1 MSIIETFATQS
12 VAPPQRLRYWND
24 VSAETF
30 AGLAVDSSSDDFKA
44 QMVRW
49 KLGDL
54 TMIRPTSPK
63 ARVSRWKDGAS
74 ARPDRIIFHLQ
85 HMGSSRNV
93 QWQREAE
100 LHAGDFALC
109 HGADPYVTDLS
120 DRNEM
125 LVVEM
130 SRASLASRIPGLENH
145 LCRTIPGDAPGSRL
159 VHDFLLSL
167 WKQGDQSD
175 ADPDWQE
182 GIANVFLDLLA
193 FAVKGAGSALVSP
206 KGTKDRVLAL
216 VDASLFDPELKTS
229 MIAREL
235 GVSLRTVQNVFAAM
249 GTTPSAYIEEQRLA
263 RAADMLA
270 SAPSTSITEIALETG
285 FNDSA
290 YFTRRF
296 RQRFL
301 TTPRQWREQN
311 KAHFA

>member
-1 MSIIETFATQS
+1 MPAIENFATES
-12 VAPPQRLRYWND
+12 VARSQRLRFWNE
-24 VSAETF
+24 VSSQTF
-30 AGLAVDSSSDDFKA
+30 AGMTVDSGAEDFMA
-44 QMVRW
+44 HMARW
-49 KLGDL
+49 HLGDL
-54 TMIRPTSPK
+54 TLIRPKSPR

-85 HMGSSRNV
+85 HTGRSLNS

-100 LHAGDFALC
+100 LHAGDFTLC
-109 HGADPYVTDLS
+109 YGADPYTTELS

-130 SRASLASRIPGLENH
+130 SRASLASRIPGLENL
-145 LCRTIPGDAPGSRL
+145 LCRPIAGDAPGSRL

-167 WKQGDQSD
+167 WKQGDQSA

-193 FAVKGAGSALVSP
+193 FAVKGGNPALVMP

-216 VDASLFDPELKTS
+216 VEASLFDPALKTS
-229 MIAREL
+229 TIASDL
-235 GVSLRTVQNVFAAM
+235 GVSLRTVQNIFAAL
-249 GTTPSAYIEEQRLA
+249 GTTPSAYIEEQRLC
-263 RAADMLA
+263 RAADRLA
-270 SAPSTSITEIALETG
+270 SSPFASVTEIALESG

-296 RQRFL
+296 RQRFS
-301 TTPRQWREQN
+301 TTPRQWRDE
-311 KAHFA
+311 KGSSFA